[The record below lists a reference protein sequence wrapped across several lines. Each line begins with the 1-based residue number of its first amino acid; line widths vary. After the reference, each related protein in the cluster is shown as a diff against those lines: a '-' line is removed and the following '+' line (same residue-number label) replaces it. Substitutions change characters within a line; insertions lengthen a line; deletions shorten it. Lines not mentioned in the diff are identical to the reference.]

1 MVHENNS
8 WINFQ
13 QYYKTKHVLIIF
25 VHISKMQYEKQQK
38 THQQRHH
45 RP

>member
-13 QYYKTKHVLIIF
+13 QSYKTQHVLTIF

-38 THQQRHH
+38 AHQQRHH
-45 RP
+45 CP